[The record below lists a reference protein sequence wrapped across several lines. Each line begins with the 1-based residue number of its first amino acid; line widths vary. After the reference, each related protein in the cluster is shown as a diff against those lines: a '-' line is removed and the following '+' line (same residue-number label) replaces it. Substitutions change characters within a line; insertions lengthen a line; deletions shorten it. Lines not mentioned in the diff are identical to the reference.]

1 MSFPKK
7 ATPKVV
13 VYYLTTI
20 AILSALHLTYAK
32 RGCAAFGHSCFGG
45 HGKRTDTDSVGGEV
59 QDDGIGFRVPNE
71 DLSNSL
77 NSDEFMVP
85 AENFR
90 RGRSQ
95 LENVQHH
102 HYGDVEDYLKLAYF
116 VRKWLTSDYLS
127 PVHQEG
133 RK

>member
-1 MSFPKK
+1 M
-7 ATPKVV
+7 
-13 VYYLTTI
+13 VYENLV
-20 AILSALHLTYAK
+20 SVK
-32 RGCAAFGHSCFGG
+32 GGCAAFGHSCFGG
-45 HGKRTDTDSVGGEV
+45 HGKRTDTDSAGGEV
-59 QDDGIGFRVPNE
+59 QDDGIGFRVSNE

-116 VRKWLTSDYLS
+116 VRKWVS
-127 PVHQEG
+127 
-133 RK
+133 